1 MTHKRRSRRQRR
13 TQKGGAKKS
22 VNPDICKGLPYL
34 VNGFEYTTKTSEYV
48 KGDYSQVDY
57 KSFLDGT
64 CKPIYVVSTTR
75 ISSYSLKGSF
85 ILMKNPEKLSL
96 LVKKWIA
103 LLKPISAS
111 VIGSSVKDIALQ
123 RNVNP
128 FKTYYDQLKL
138 YNSILDNKSGI
149 LNMVT
154 RDTELIYSDENILET
169 FNGIRAQYN
178 YYSDIPF
185 NMKEFL
191 GFEKIGGWMG
201 TESGR
206 IKTMKQI
213 DEEVGKFSGNVV
225 PNTNY
230 KEDLK
235 KNMEKELTIKTQAS
249 KALMI
254 LMTFVF
260 CYLNYIPIPK
270 GDLDMDTINRM
281 TQTLN
286 KLYEQINRFSSVKG
300 TPEQMRTFLQTY
312 VSDFNKN
319 LKELKEVM
327 SKKTAKPIVGGAL
340 SNVPNPVINSKQ
352 AEKLGPSPTSGID
365 KDEEEP
371 FIEEFDDYRPI
382 PQDVRNMEVKNVAEE
397 QKEESQDKEAPQ
409 YVKKETKPS
418 RRQAISAKISADQK
432 VFNIVKDKIGIES
445 ATKEAIKTA
454 EEAEKE
460 TEKAEKAEEEAG
472 KRALYAEQQA
482 DLKKKTSFQLFKSK
496 EQKEAEEGSK
506 KAKENLKEAQKETLK
521 STLKSTSSK
530 KAINTVKNVVL
541 GQIREDAKETQELA
555 KQYEPKF
562 QTIPIERK
570 SDDYKIAEN
579 ELNKALTIYKQ
590 DKNNGYEDI
599 VTSRYQTLLDIAKK
613 EHLIANHENRKE
625 KEKIKDTVQKD
636 LEDWTNILGIK
647 KALGTKNKLKL
658 KPDQVDAE
666 IIRLK
671 ISLKNTNDE
680 IKGIGL
686 DPSGNLT
693 QAIKDEESA
702 KEELE
707 KAETEKSIA
716 NKNLE
721 IKTGLNKDQIEKA
734 EEAEEAK
741 KIEKENLT
749 KFHKDALEYY
759 YERTQKN
766 EEAKLAAE
774 KATEARETVKQT
786 SKKLEDAS
794 QKVKGMIP
802 SDVKDKVKFEPLV
815 DLLRKQNKLTR
826 KIEKLNTSSD
836 LQRGFLSDTLSYEKT
851 IAYLY
856 RPKDTNDPLKKF
868 YEEIQKVVDFEID
881 KLYEFLK
888 PSDLFDGNE
897 NVSDLDLK
905 TFITRY
911 ADKSGKTI
919 KELEAIAKKKEKD
932 LEPEDIKILKNLRG
946 LEKQNKIRART
957 HFFMKPLYFTVK
969 KLQKAIQHKE
979 EIKFGKNEHTF
990 DSGTFK
996 KDRLGGMKQ
1005 YIKERARSETL
1016 FSMYPKTLKKDYKF
1030 VRLYNSEEYKQANA
1044 MLSLK
1049 EVPLENVFENTAYF
1063 KDRGFVFIKDPA
1075 KLRGMFVKYYYD
1087 EDDYVNGEQL
1097 LKPEFT
1103 KKEVVKGFLQFGQ
1116 EKTETPPEPAYEEL
1130 GKEKKSVFDALPG
1143 KNYGKTREVI
1153 KNTTELIKSAPKAAS
1168 NAYEEGK
1175 TVNVEKEKKII
1186 KRMSQLNQSHEIA
1199 LRKEQINQ
1207 ITQKGG
1213 VIGIGSGLLTGAKTL
1228 AKGVVYGAI
1237 FIPFSIF
1244 HNVIGNAIDLTI
1256 FSAGQLKDLADD
1268 SSYLRLGMLAT
1279 KKREECEK
1287 ILEMLNINLYQ
1298 VEDERIN
1305 QLLLSVLYNIYN
1317 ALDYIEKTEE
1327 KFRDRHGYT
1336 IDLFKPYIE
1345 NLILKIKKNPFAFG
1359 ESKLYASMNDAKKML
1374 YFVYHILQQC
1384 KPKTLADVKKGI
1396 IEGIDNEENVLDKQ
1410 IQNLKKELL
1419 TSAEDKKEELN
1430 KQIKELEDK
1439 KQIKEKTQELDD
1451 EIKQEDQTS
1460 AEILKKNEKPVKEI
1474 LKKANKI
1481 VFDDKEMNEIFTT
1494 PKTYIVKRH
1503 SSDSKMQLV
1512 KRLDVMP
1519 EVSIIAPDHVP
1530 ALASIFVYRTGVDP
1544 DQKEKNEEAAAKAVV
1559 SKAKADAKAAE
1570 KKIKDAASQEE
1581 TKIKKGQ
1588 NFELEKEK
1596 LKQKGQIDLSTLEG
1610 RTKLQLK
1617 EKEIEKEIKLI
1628 RERHK
1633 VQVESSEM
1641 KYRQEMSRFSAETAQ
1656 ANKLSKDESK
1666 KELARIAEDKKRSE
1680 SQHKLE
1686 IDKFNAELAI
1696 ALEKAKSGSKMSN
1709 MESEPVIKGYST
1721 KNTTANRSNRNRT
1734 NTNTIKNVTMKI
1746 ANKTGKTGK
1755 EQTVCINGKCY
1766 TVNIDG
1772 NGKKISINPMPQ

>member
-48 KGDYSQVDY
+48 KGDYSQLDY

-64 CKPIYVVSTTR
+64 CKPTYVVSTTR

-96 LVKKWIA
+96 LVEKWIA

-111 VIGSSVKDIALQ
+111 VIGSSVKDITLQ

-128 FKTYYDQLKL
+128 FKTYYDQLKF
-138 YNSILDNKSGI
+138 YKSILDNKSGI

-154 RDTELIYSDENILET
+154 KDTELIYSDENILET

-213 DEEVGKFSGNVV
+213 DEEVGKFSGSVV
-225 PNTNY
+225 PNTKY

-235 KNMEKELTIKTQAS
+235 KNMEKELTIKTNAS

-254 LMTFVF
+254 LMTYVF

-281 TQTLN
+281 MQTLN

-312 VSDFNKN
+312 VDDFNKN

-327 SKKTAKPIVGGAL
+327 SKKTAKPIVGGAAPITEEKNPL
-340 SNVPNPVINSKQ
+340 GNGPTAVVGNEENEDIEKMAEESNNEHEEIIPNP
-352 AEKLGPSPTSGID
+352 
-365 KDEEEP
+365 
-371 FIEEFDDYRPI
+371 FI
-382 PQDVRNMEVKNVAEE
+382 KKGST
-397 QKEESQDKEAPQ
+397 KEESG
-409 YVKKETKPS
+409 
-418 RRQAISAKISADQK
+418 
-432 VFNIVKDKIGIES
+432 IVKEKIGV
-445 ATKEAIKTA
+445 EAVI
-454 EEAEKE
+454 
-460 TEKAEKAEEEAG
+460 
-472 KRALYAEQQA
+472 
-482 DLKKKTSFQLFKSK
+482 
-496 EQKEAEEGSK
+496 KEAEEAKAETIEEKPQTKEEAAFNKAQYDKAVTDRAETNIKEGLEEK
-506 KAKENLKEAQKETLK
+506 KRETA
-521 STLKSTSSK
+521 ST
-530 KAINTVKNVVL
+530 I
-541 GQIREDAKETQELA
+541 AKETAILKADSKQIENQA
-555 KQYEPKF
+555 KRYAPQM
-562 QTIPIERK
+562 QTIPIEKK
-570 SDDYKIAEN
+570 SDDYKNAEEKLKKSIETYN
-579 ELNKALTIYKQ
+579 Q
-590 DKNNGYEDI
+590 DKNDMHAQI
-599 VTSRYQTLLDIAKK
+599 VTAEYKNILDIAKTD
-613 EHLIANHENRKE
+613 LSFANDENREE
-625 KEKIKDTVQKD
+625 KQIIVDTIEKD
-636 LEDWTNILGIK
+636 LKGWMNILSINKG
-647 KALGTKNKLKL
+647 LGTKKKTFS
-658 KPDQVDAE
+658 PDQVDAE

-680 IKGIGL
+680 INGIGL
-686 DPSGNLT
+686 DTSGNLT
-693 QAIKDEESA
+693 QAIKDEGNAE
-702 KEELE
+702 EELE

-716 NKNLE
+716 YKNLE
-721 IKTGLNKDQIEKA
+721 IKTGLTKEQIEKA
-734 EEAEEAK
+734 QEAK
-741 KIEKENLT
+741 RQIEQANEDEKQKLKE
-749 KFHKDALEYY
+749 FHKSALDYY

-766 EEAKLAAE
+766 EDAKLAAE
-774 KATEARETVKQT
+774 KATTARETVKQT
-786 SKKLEDAS
+786 SKRLEGAS
-794 QKVKGMIP
+794 LKVKEMIP
-802 SDVKDKVKFEPLV
+802 SEDKVKFEPLV
-815 DLLRKQNKLTR
+815 GLLRKQNKLTR

-868 YEEIQKVVDFEID
+868 YEEIQKVDDFEID

-888 PSDLFDGNE
+888 PSELFDGNE
-897 NVSDLDLK
+897 NVSDLDLQA
-905 TFITRY
+905 FITRY

-919 KELEAIAKKKEKD
+919 KELEAIAKKEK
-932 LEPEDIKILKNLRG
+932 LEPEDIKILGNLKG

-957 HFFMKPLYFTVK
+957 HFFMKPLYFSVK

-979 EIKFGKNEHTF
+979 EIKFGNNEHNF

-1016 FSMYPKTLKKDYKF
+1016 FSMYPKTVKTEYKF

-1103 KKEVVKGFLQFGQ
+1103 KKEVVKGFLQFGK

-1143 KNYGKTREVI
+1143 KNYGKTREII
-1153 KNTTELIKSAPKAAS
+1153 KNTTELIKSAPKAGS
-1168 NAYEEGK
+1168 NAYEKYQGK
-1175 TVNVEKEKKII
+1175 TVNVEKEKKLIE
-1186 KRMSQLNQSHEIA
+1186 RMGQLNKSHEIA
-1199 LRKEQINQ
+1199 LRKEQISQ
-1207 ITQKGG
+1207 VRQMGG
-1213 VIGIGSGLLTGAKTL
+1213 VVGTVSGVLTGAATL

-1237 FIPFSIF
+1237 FIPLSIF

-1256 FSAGQLKDLADD
+1256 FSVGQLKDLTDD

-1336 IDLFKPYIE
+1336 IELFKPYIE

-1384 KPKTLADVKKGI
+1384 KPKTLAEVKQGI
-1396 IEGIDNEENVLDKQ
+1396 VEGIDNKEEVLDKQ
-1410 IQNLKKELL
+1410 IKNLKNEL
-1419 TSAEDKKEELN
+1419 TSAEDKKKEELN

-1439 KQIKEKTQELDD
+1439 KTKMEKEKQIKEKTQELDD

-1512 KRLDVMP
+1512 KRLDLMP

-1559 SKAKADAKAAE
+1559 SKAKADAKAAD
-1570 KKIKDAASQEE
+1570 KKIKDAASQEDKNRKE
-1581 TKIKKGQ
+1581 GRK
-1588 NFELEKEK
+1588 FELEKEK

-1641 KYRQEMSRFSAETAQ
+1641 KYRQEMSKFSAETAQ

-1666 KELARIAEDKKRSE
+1666 KELARIAADKKRSE

-1721 KNTTANRSNRNRT
+1721 KNTTANRTNRTNKTNRNRS

-1746 ANKTGKTGK
+1746 ANKTGNTGK
-1755 EQTVCINGKCY
+1755 EQTICINTSNGKTCY
-1766 TVNIDG
+1766 TVKIDG
-1772 NGKKISINPMPQ
+1772 KEMSISPIPK

>member
-48 KGDYSQVDY
+48 KGDYSQLDY

-213 DEEVGKFSGNVV
+213 DEEVGKFSGSVV
-225 PNTNY
+225 PNTKY

-235 KNMEKELTIKTQAS
+235 KNMEKELTIKTDAS

-327 SKKTAKPIVGGAL
+327 SKKTAKPIVGGTAPTEKKNPL
-340 SNVPNPVINSKQ
+340 VGDDENDEVFKAVFNSTRNSEDGEEKPASDEDIEKMADESNNETIIQNPVIEESVNV
-352 AEKLGPSPTSGID
+352 EDKLGVEPATKES
-365 KDEEEP
+365 EETKAET
-371 FIEEFDDYRPI
+371 IEETA
-382 PQDVRNMEVKNVAEE
+382 QM
-397 QKEESQDKEAPQ
+397 KEEYAE
-409 YVKKETKPS
+409 
-418 RRQAISAKISADQK
+418 
-432 VFNIVKDKIGIES
+432 DKIGAKA
-445 ATKEAIKTA
+445 ATKESEETKAEIIEEKPQTK
-454 EEAEKE
+454 EEAAAEQRRISNTWNALKAKSVKN
-460 TEKAEKAEEEAG
+460 TDKEKA
-472 KRALYAEQQA
+472 
-482 DLKKKTSFQLFKSK
+482 SN
-496 EQKEAEEGSK
+496 
-506 KAKENLKEAQKETLK
+506 KAKETAIFKAD
-521 STLKSTSSK
+521 SK
-530 KAINTVKNVVL
+530 
-541 GQIREDAKETQELA
+541 QIENQAKRYAPQM
-555 KQYEPKF
+555 
-562 QTIPIERK
+562 QTIPIEKK
-570 SDDYKIAEN
+570 SDDYKIAEEKLKKSIDTYN
-579 ELNKALTIYKQ
+579 E
-590 DKNNGYEDI
+590 DKNDMHAQI
-599 VTSRYQTLLDIAKK
+599 VSAEYKNILDIAKND
-613 EHLIANHENRKE
+613 LSIANDENREE
-625 KEKIKDTVQKD
+625 KQIIVDTIEKD
-636 LEDWTNILGIK
+636 LKGWMNILSINKG
-647 KALGTKNKLKL
+647 LGTKKKTFT
-658 KPDQVDAE
+658 PDQVDAE

-693 QAIKDEESA
+693 QAIKDEGNA

-716 NKNLE
+716 YKNLE
-721 IKTGLNKDQIEKA
+721 IKTGLKKDQIEKA
-734 EEAEEAK
+734 EEAK
-741 KIEKENLT
+741 KIEKEKLT
-749 KFHKDALEYY
+749 EFHKDALKYY

-766 EEAKLAAE
+766 EDAKLAAE
-774 KATEARETVKQT
+774 EATRAVKQT
-786 SKKLEDAS
+786 SQKLEEAS
-794 QKVKGMIP
+794 QKVETIIQ
-802 SDVKDKVKFEPLV
+802 SEDKVKFEPLV

-826 KIEKLNTSSD
+826 KIEKLTTSSD

-868 YEEIQKVVDFEID
+868 YEEIQKAVDFEID

-888 PSDLFDGNE
+888 PSELFDGNE
-897 NVSDLDLK
+897 NVSDLDLQA
-905 TFITRY
+905 FITRY

-919 KELEAIAKKKEKD
+919 KELEAIAKKEKKE
-932 LEPEDIKILKNLRG
+932 LEPQDIKILENLKG

-957 HFFMKPLYFTVK
+957 HFFMKPLYFSVK

-979 EIKFGKNEHTF
+979 EIQFGKNEHTF
-990 DSGTFK
+990 NSETFK

-1016 FSMYPKTLKKDYKF
+1016 FSMYPKTLEKDYKF

-1116 EKTETPPEPAYEEL
+1116 EKTETPEPAYEEL

-1168 NAYEEGK
+1168 NAYEKFEGK

-1213 VIGIGSGLLTGAKTL
+1213 VVGTVSGVLTGAKTL
-1228 AKGVVYGAI
+1228 ATGVVYGAI
-1237 FIPFSIF
+1237 FIPLSIF

-1256 FSAGQLKDLADD
+1256 FSAGQLKDLTDD

-1336 IDLFKPYIE
+1336 IELFKPYIE

-1396 IEGIDNEENVLDKQ
+1396 EGIDNKEEVLDKQ

-1419 TSAEDKKEELN
+1419 TSADDKKEELN

-1512 KRLDVMP
+1512 KRLDLMP

-1559 SKAKADAKAAE
+1559 SKAKAVSKAAD

-1581 TKIKKGQ
+1581 KKIKEGRK
-1588 NFELEKEK
+1588 FELEKEK

-1641 KYRQEMSRFSAETAQ
+1641 KYRQEMSKFSAETAQ

-1666 KELARIAEDKKRSE
+1666 KELARIATDKKRSE

-1721 KNTTANRSNRNRT
+1721 KNTTANRTNKTNRNRS
-1734 NTNTIKNVTMKI
+1734 NTNTKKNVTMKI
-1746 ANKTGKTGK
+1746 ANKTGNTGK
-1755 EQTVCINGKCY
+1755 EQTICINTSNGKTCY
-1766 TVNIDG
+1766 TVKNDG
-1772 NGKKISINPMPQ
+1772 KEMSISPIPK

>member
-48 KGDYSQVDY
+48 KGDYSQLDY

-111 VIGSSVKDIALQ
+111 VIGSSVKDITLQ

-327 SKKTAKPIVGGAL
+327 SKKTAKPIVGGTFLTQKHDKSVRKDQEYTQEDFNKLKKEEEDKIAVSEEL
-340 SNVPNPVINSKQ
+340 EKITVNPDNESKNETITPNPVTEEI
-352 AEKLGPSPTSGID
+352 GPTKEDS
-365 KDEEEP
+365 
-371 FIEEFDDYRPI
+371 
-382 PQDVRNMEVKNVAEE
+382 VNVE
-397 QKEESQDKEAPQ
+397 
-409 YVKKETKPS
+409 
-418 RRQAISAKISADQK
+418 
-432 VFNIVKDKIGIES
+432 DKIGAKA
-445 ATKEAIKTA
+445 ATKESEETKAETIEEKTQKK
-454 EEAEKE
+454 EEAAAKKRDLSNRWNALKAESSKN
-460 TEKAEKAEEEAG
+460 TDKEKASTIAKVTAILKAESKQIENQA
-472 KRALYAEQQA
+472 KRYAPQM
-482 DLKKKTSFQLFKSK
+482 
-496 EQKEAEEGSK
+496 
-506 KAKENLKEAQKETLK
+506 
-521 STLKSTSSK
+521 
-530 KAINTVKNVVL
+530 
-541 GQIREDAKETQELA
+541 
-555 KQYEPKF
+555 
-562 QTIPIERK
+562 QTIPIEKK
-570 SDDYKIAEN
+570 SDDYKIAEEKLKKSIETYN
-579 ELNKALTIYKQ
+579 E
-590 DKNNGYEDI
+590 DKNDMHAQI
-599 VTSRYQTLLDIAKK
+599 VYAEYKNILDIARND
-613 EHLIANHENRKE
+613 LSIANDENREE
-625 KEKIKDTVQKD
+625 KQIIVDTIEKD
-636 LEDWTNILGIK
+636 LKGWMNILSINKG
-647 KALGTKNKLKL
+647 LGTKKKTFN
-658 KPDQVDAE
+658 PDQVDAE
-666 IIRLK
+666 IFRLQ
-671 ISLKNTNDE
+671 ISLQKTKDE

-686 DPSGNLT
+686 DPSVNLT

-716 NKNLE
+716 YKNLE
-721 IKTGLNKDQIEKA
+721 IKTGLIKDQIEKA
-734 EEAEEAK
+734 EEA
-741 KIEKENLT
+741 KIEIENAKVEEKEKLT
-749 KFHKDALEYY
+749 DVHKAALDYY

-766 EEAKLAAE
+766 EEAKLASE
-774 KATEARETVKQT
+774 KAKEATKAVKQT
-786 SKKLEDAS
+786 FKKLEDAS

-802 SDVKDKVKFEPLV
+802 SDVKDKVKIEPLV

-868 YEEIQKVVDFEID
+868 YEEIQKVDDFKIET
-881 KLYEFLK
+881 LYEFLK
-888 PSDLFDGNE
+888 PSELFDGNE

-905 TFITRY
+905 AFITRY

-919 KELEAIAKKKEKD
+919 KELEAIAKKEKKELK
-932 LEPEDIKILKNLRG
+932 PEDIKILENLKG

-979 EIKFGKNEHTF
+979 EIQFGKNEHTF

-1016 FSMYPKTLKKDYKF
+1016 FSMYPKTLEKDYKF

-1168 NAYEEGK
+1168 NAYEKFEGK

-1213 VIGIGSGLLTGAKTL
+1213 VVGTVSGVLTGAKTL
-1228 AKGVVYGAI
+1228 ATGVVYGAI

-1396 IEGIDNEENVLDKQ
+1396 EGIDNEENVLDKQ

-1512 KRLDVMP
+1512 KRLDLMP

-1544 DQKEKNEEAAAKAVV
+1544 DQKEKNEEAAAKAVI

-1581 TKIKKGQ
+1581 KKIKKGQ

-1721 KNTTANRSNRNRT
+1721 KNTTANRTNRTNRNRT
-1734 NTNTIKNVTMKI
+1734 NTNTKKNVTMKI

-1755 EQTVCINGKCY
+1755 EQTICIN
-1766 TVNIDG
+1766 TS
-1772 NGKKISINPMPQ
+1772 NGKTCYMVTNDGKEMSISPIPT